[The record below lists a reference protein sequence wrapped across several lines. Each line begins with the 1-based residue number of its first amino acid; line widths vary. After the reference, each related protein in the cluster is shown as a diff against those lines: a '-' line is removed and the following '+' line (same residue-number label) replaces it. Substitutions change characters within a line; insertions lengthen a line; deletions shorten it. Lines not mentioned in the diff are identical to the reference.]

1 MFQPIIEKYDW
12 ELTEV
17 VSGLYNGMAKELC
30 FNRKLTKDVNLE
42 QSGLTLTKKTRK

>member
-17 VSGLYNGMAKELC
+17 VSGLYNDRAKELC
-30 FNRKLTKDVNLE
+30 FNGKLTKDVNLE